1 MIYLDETLDRPTL
14 ECLAIDADL
23 DLDAIEAA
31 SDSELLEMLHSYVE
45 AGDECAAA

>member
-1 MIYLDETLDRPTL
+1 MIFLDETLDRPTL
-14 ECLAIDADL
+14 ECLAIDANM

-31 SDSELLEMLHSYVE
+31 TDSELLAMLRAYVE